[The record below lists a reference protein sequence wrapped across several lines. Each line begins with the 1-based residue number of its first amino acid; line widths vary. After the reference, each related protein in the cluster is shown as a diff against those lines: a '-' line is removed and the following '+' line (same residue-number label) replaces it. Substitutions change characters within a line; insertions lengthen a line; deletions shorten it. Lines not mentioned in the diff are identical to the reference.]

1 MFIQSFAVKLK
12 RHVHHACDRSLVSAL
27 SPLAHALG
35 NLRGAQLPHVPL
47 PVRPV
52 DCALLGVM
60 AAAVLLAALI
70 CAASSRIGLTHA
82 WRVGCWL
89 P

>member
-12 RHVHHACDRSLVSAL
+12 RHVHHACDRSLVCAP
-27 SPLAHALG
+27 SPLVHALG
-35 NLRGAQLPHVPL
+35 NWRGAQLPHAPV

-60 AAAVLLAALI
+60 AAAMLLVALL
-70 CAASSRIGLTHA
+70 CAASSRIGLAQA

>member
-1 MFIQSFAVKLK
+1 
-12 RHVHHACDRSLVSAL
+12 
-27 SPLAHALG
+27 
-35 NLRGAQLPHVPL
+35 
-47 PVRPV
+47 
-52 DCALLGVM
+52 
-60 AAAVLLAALI
+60 VLLAALI